1 MKKSATNSEVR
12 KVIERAEK
20 EGLTVQVNQ
29 LEKQQV
35 LGLVGDT
42 RLIQDVAFL
51 RYEGVENVERITNTY
66 KLTSRIFH
74 PQDTVVDVNGVKIGA
89 GNFVLSLIRSSWENG
104 QADWTDTWHLWNH

>member
-1 MKKSATNSEVR
+1 MIIIMKKSATNSEVR

-51 RYEGVENVERITNTY
+51 RMKE
-66 KLTSRIFH
+66 
-74 PQDTVVDVNGVKIGA
+74 
-89 GNFVLSLIRSSWENG
+89 
-104 QADWTDTWHLWNH
+104 